1 MRVHGVPVRSRG
13 QPPPLVYGHQP
24 EVVRAKRMQHI
35 EGGVRGG
42 VRQRLGGA
50 TRSLHGVAGRLYV
63 EKSQPTVLANGE
75 AGDRVV
81 AAVGSEQEAAIGR
94 EDDAAG
100 TLEGVRGALLT
111 TDRLEQAGT
120 AAAC

>member
-1 MRVHGVPVRSRG
+1 GG
-13 QPPPLVYGHQP
+13 GGGG
-24 EVVRAKRMQHI
+24 
-35 EGGVRGG
+35 EGI
-42 VRQRLGGA
+42 GGA
-50 TRSLHGVAGRLYV
+50 LASLHGVAGRLHV
-63 EKSQPTVLANGE
+63 EKSQPAVLANRE

-111 TDRLEQAGT
+111 TDRLEHAGT
-120 AAAC
+120 GAARRDPLELGDGAVGRSQVMDHRIAYLVGLYVQMAA